1 MALDGHLVLVGL
13 PGSGKSTVGRAVA
26 RLVNRPFLD
35 FDQEIV
41 RRTGMSISAIFETQ
55 GEAAFRAAEVA
66 LTRELT
72 SASPMILA
80 PGGGWITNA
89 GVVDLL
95 RPPALLVYLR
105 LSVAE
110 SLRRLRRSRNIR
122 PLLASANP
130 AARLQQL
137 MDQRAP
143 LYKRADVVIDTETF
157 DSQQLVEFVATLA
170 RDGRLALG

>member
-1 MALDGHLVLVGL
+1 M
-13 PGSGKSTVGRAVA
+13 GRAVA
-26 RLVNRPFLD
+26 RQVDRPFLD

-41 RRTGMSISAIFETQ
+41 RRMGQSVASIFETQ

-66 LTRELT
+66 LTRELVT
-72 SASPMILA
+72 AVPMILA

-95 RPPALLVYLR
+95 RPPSLLVYLR
-105 LSVAE
+105 ISVAE
-110 SLRRLRRSRNIR
+110 SLRRLRRSRNVR
-122 PLLASANP
+122 PLLASENP

-143 LYKRADVVIDTETF
+143 LYKAADVVIDAETF
-157 DSQQLVEFVATLA
+157 APQRLVEFVATLA